1 MKILIIG
8 ATGAAGS
15 RLTDEALRRGHDVTA
30 ASRSTHR
37 GRIARAHSTALDGSS
52 AAQVTDLALEHDVVI
67 GATRPAPGREDD
79 IDAVTEGIGEGARR
93 ASRRLVVVGG
103 AAPLR
108 VPGTARSALEEPAWV
123 PAKFR
128 AIAAASSRQLEILR
142 AMPDLDWTYLAPA
155 AEFGPG
161 TRTGSYRTGGVELV
175 IDAEGRS
182 MVSMEDF
189 AIALLDEV
197 ESPTTS
203 RGILS
208 IGR

>member
-1 MKILIIG
+1 M
-8 ATGAAGS
+8 
-15 RLTDEALRRGHDVTA
+15 
-30 ASRSTHR
+30 
-37 GRIARAHSTALDGSS
+37 
-52 AAQVTDLALEHDVVI
+52 
-67 GATRPAPGREDD
+67 
-79 IDAVTEGIGEGARR
+79 
-93 ASRRLVVVGG
+93 
-103 AAPLR
+103 
-108 VPGTARSALEEPAWV
+108 